1 MANDMTPEQLFTEAR
16 SFKFFSDRPVGE
28 DQLRALYDIAKFAPS
43 ASNSCPMRITF
54 VTSPE
59 GKEKVLQASMPGNV
73 DKIKSAPVTAIIA
86 YDMTFFENY
95 PRLAPHLSLIH
106 I

>member
-59 GKEKVLQASMPGNV
+59 GKEKVLLRGAATFESW
-73 DKIKSAPVTAIIA
+73 KRAPLCVVE
-86 YDMTFFENY
+86 FG
-95 PRLAPHLSLIH
+95 
-106 I
+106 